1 MKYYSAKIKWLVI
14 GIIIISVLFMLKIGN
29 KEYELEE
36 LDKIKIDLLNIGLKE
51 IKKQRCLFVN
61 VS

>member
-1 MKYYSAKIKWLVI
+1 
-14 GIIIISVLFMLKIGN
+14 MLKIGN